1 MVTRRWAGEVRIGRD
16 TYTILVGKLIG
27 NESLVRL
34 RTLEGNINMDLGE
47 TGCDD
52 GKWMKLTQNHVQWRV
67 LMFAVLKLLVL
78 LEESHIGMLRNK
90 IKWNQFG

>member
-1 MVTRRWAGEVRIGRD
+1 VRIGRD
-16 TYTILVGKLIG
+16 AYKILGGKVTG

-34 RTLEGNINMDLGE
+34 RTLEGNIKMDLEE

-90 IKWNQFG
+90 IKWNQCG